1 MVGETADY
9 AHLRMSA
16 YGLPLRGRS
25 MPYARSLPSATAKN
39 DTIVPGKPKMNAN
52 VRQRALRLF
61 CARMPAKLTLANTHN
76 PEMPVS

>member
-1 MVGETADY
+1 
-9 AHLRMSA
+9 
-16 YGLPLRGRS
+16 

-39 DTIVPGKPKMNAN
+39 DTIVPGKPKMKAK
-52 VRQRALRLF
+52 VRQSTLRLF